1 MLQSLFEQK
10 KNTNIIEDKY
20 NTSVMNMNAQAR
32 SSGEERAHAPSIGG
46 GQGGLFIAANIF
58 LKIYIT
64 VYPTPPLHGLGFS

>member
-32 SSGEERAHAPSIGG
+32 SIGEEGAHAPSIGG

-64 VYPTPPLHGLGFS
+64 VYPTPPSTD

>member
-1 MLQSLFEQK
+1 
-10 KNTNIIEDKY
+10 
-20 NTSVMNMNAQAR
+20 MNAQAR
-32 SSGEERAHAPSIGG
+32 SIGEEGAHAPSIGG